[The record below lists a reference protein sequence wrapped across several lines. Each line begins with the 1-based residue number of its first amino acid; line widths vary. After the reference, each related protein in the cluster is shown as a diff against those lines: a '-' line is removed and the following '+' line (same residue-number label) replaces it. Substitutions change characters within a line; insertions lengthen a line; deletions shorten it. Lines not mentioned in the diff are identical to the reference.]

1 MLLGPEAT
9 FSEVAMSQRLCGKK
23 AHAEVGAHNDKAET
37 GLSREEMWDISQ
49 THRNRDMAPEPQASL
64 LEMGARLPT
73 SLGPS
78 LLTISHAIAILD
90 GRL

>member
-9 FSEVAMSQRLCGKK
+9 FSEVAMSQRLCGRK
-23 AHAEVGAHNDKAET
+23 AHAEVGAHNDKDET
-37 GLSREEMWDISQ
+37 GLR